1 MLLTHKPLSN
11 IVEAHITRAT
21 GGSKEQFIGEALFGS
36 RFQRLSFLPIHE
48 IGMGPQKGTGMEN
61 VLELAKT
68 IPLLDRAATEQATAR
83 QLQLTKPT
91 GSLGRL
97 EVIAIQ
103 MAGIT
108 GEVMPIVPLKAV
120 IVMAADHGVTAE
132 GVSAYP
138 AAVTPQMVYNFL
150 REGAAINALSRQ
162 AGAEVIVVDVGV
174 AAELA
179 HPHLLSRKIRMGT
192 ANMAHGPAMTREEA
206 LQATAVGIEVLESLI
221 GRGIDLLAIGEMGIG
236 NTTAAS
242 AITASLAGVP
252 VELVTGRGTGINDE
266 QLAHKVRV
274 IERALAHNKP
284 DANDPI
290 DVLAKV
296 GGLEIA
302 GLVGVIIA
310 AATHRIPV
318 VLDGFISGAAA
329 LVAFGLNPAVRD
341 YLFAGHVSVE
351 RGHQII
357 LEKLGLFPLL
367 DLELRLGEGTGAVL
381 AMHIIEGALRTHGE
395 MATFA
400 QAGVSN
406 REEG

>member
-1 MLLTHKPLSN
+1 MD
-11 IVEAHITRAT
+11 HI
-21 GGSKEQFIGEALFGS
+21 
-36 RFQRLSFLPIHE
+36 
-48 IGMGPQKGTGMEN
+48 
-61 VLELAKT
+61 LELAKT
-68 IPLLDRAATEQATAR
+68 IPPFDSAAAEQARAR

-97 EVIAIQ
+97 EAIAIQ
-103 MAGIT
+103 MSGIT
-108 GEVMPIVPLKAV
+108 GEVLPIAPLKAV
-120 IVMAADHGVTAE
+120 IVMAADHGVTDE

-150 REGAAINALSRQ
+150 QGGAGINALSRQ
-162 AGAEVIVVDVGV
+162 AGAEVVVVDVGV

-179 HPHLLSRKIRMGT
+179 HPRLLSRKVRMGT

-206 LQATAVGIEVLESLI
+206 LQAIAVGIEVLDSLSQ
-221 GRGIDLLAIGEMGIG
+221 RGVDLLAVGEMGIG

-242 AITASLAGVP
+242 AITACLTRVP
-252 VELVTGRGTGINDE
+252 VDLVTGRGTGISDE
-266 QLAHKVRV
+266 QLAHKVQV
-274 IERALAHNKP
+274 IERALAYNKP
-284 DANDPI
+284 DANDPL

-310 AATHRIPV
+310 AAARRIPV

-351 RGHQII
+351 RGHRII
-357 LEKLGLFPLL
+357 LEKIGLSPLL

-381 AMHIIEGALRTHGE
+381 AMHIIEAALRTHGE

-400 QAGVSN
+400 DAGVSN
-406 REEG
+406 KEDAELA